1 MELPMIH
8 RAMMADADW
17 PIDAH
22 RPFDPVWFHEPFE
35 VLREPVTGQS
45 LVQATTVRVV
55 TTVSTLWVRYDCAD
69 ADAWA
74 TMRQHDEPIYT
85 EEVVELFIGYGDLR
99 PTQYYELQVN
109 PLNTRFDGIITNPDE
124 IRATMHLDTSW
135 DPPWQSWVHRD
146 ASGWSA
152 VMAVPW
158 ATLGRG
164 DGSGT
169 WRLNFMRI
177 DRNRDTAES
186 ELSAW
191 SPTLRVPADFHIPS
205 RFGIMVVK

>member
-1 MELPMIH
+1 MELPIMNCTVV
-8 RAMMADADW
+8 ADADW
-17 PIDAH
+17 PVDSRH
-22 RPFDPVWFHEPFE
+22 PFAPAWFDLPCV

-45 LVQATTVRVV
+45 LVHATTVRVM
-55 TTVSTLWVRYDCAD
+55 TTASTLWVRYDCAD
-69 ADAWA
+69 ADPWA

-85 EEVVELFIGYGDLR
+85 EEVVELFIGYGDER

-135 DPPWQSWVHRD
+135 DPPWQSWVQCD
-146 ASGWSA
+146 VAGWSA

-158 ATLGRG
+158 TTLGRV
-164 DGSGT
+164 DGVGT

-177 DRNRDTAES
+177 DRDRQTGAS

-191 SPTLRVPADFHIPS
+191 SPTVRIPADFHIPS
-205 RFGIMVVK
+205 RFGIMVVA